1 MPGEAV
7 PFRSSTLADLVDAPA
22 LQSLMNDFYEIARIP
37 MAIIDV
43 EGKVLVGAGW
53 QDICT
58 KFHRAHPQTCH
69 ACVESDTEL
78 SAGIPPGEFRR
89 YKCKNNMWDLATPI
103 MVRDRHVGNVFSGQ
117 FFFEDE
123 HVDYALFRE
132 QAHRYG
138 FDEREYIAALDR
150 VPRLPREA
158 VDRALAFFVKLA
170 HTVSQLGDANVTL
183 GQMIAERDTLTQ
195 SLRESEADLA
205 HGQAVAHTGSW
216 RLDVC
221 RNALTWSAEV
231 YRMFGVPPATSLT
244 YEGFLAKVHPD
255 DRAAV
260 DAAWQ
265 AALAGQPYDVQ
276 HRIVVGEDVKWVRET
291 AELEFDAQGTLLGG
305 FGTVQ
310 DVTRHRQ
317 AEQALRDSHELLRTV
332 IDSTTDLVFLKDC
345 TGRYVVMNQ
354 AGAAALGR
362 PIDEIVGKTDRDL
375 FPAAIARHIMED
387 DQRVLAGGTPQVLE
401 ETLEIGGQLRHLLTS
416 KSPCR
421 DSTGATSGLV
431 GIARDVT
438 ERRQAEANQVLLTD
452 ILRIFNRGGELRSL
466 IADALRL
473 IQEVTGFDAVGLR
486 LREGEDCPYY
496 EQNGLSAEF
505 VRREDS
511 LCARDGDGEV
521 LRDADGRA
529 VLECT
534 CGLVLSGRTDPSMSC
549 FTRAGAF
556 WTNAS
561 KKLLGLSRDADPR
574 TNPRNH
580 CIHCGYQSI
589 GLFPVRVGD
598 QIVGVL
604 QLNDRQEGRFNPGSI
619 SFYETVAQNIG
630 LALQRAAAEDALQQS
645 EARLASI
652 LEQLPVGVGLVDR
665 DGRWVVSNSVMR
677 DFVPARIPSRDPQR
691 VGRWHALTSE
701 GQALDPGQWPAARAL
716 RGERVV
722 PGVEFEY
729 EGDDG
734 RRCWTRVAAAP
745 FRDTAAALAGAIVV
759 MQDVTGAKQLE
770 AELKDTVRRLA
781 EGNRLKDQFLSTLSH
796 ELRTPLNAILG
807 WSQLLQ
813 THGVAYPYANR
824 AIDAIARNA
833 EAQARLVEDVLDVSR
848 IITGKLHLRQQTLD
862 LAVVIERALD
872 TVRPAADAKDIA
884 ITTSFAPRAFV
895 VGDPDR
901 LQQVVWNLLSNAVK
915 FTTKSGHIDIAVA
928 LVDSH
933 VQVRITDTGIGIA
946 RDFMPHLFERFS
958 QHDSSITRSYGGL
971 GLGLAIVRHL
981 VEMHG
986 GTVEAESPGEGQ
998 GATFTV
1004 TLPVRA
1010 LAPAVF
1016 SDMEP
1021 SSQVPAPS
1029 LLPTPPSLQGVR
1041 VLVVDD
1047 DASARELLHRVLT
1060 DFGADVVMA
1069 ASAAEGMRLLQS
1081 ARPDVLVSDIGMP
1094 EEDGY
1099 RFLRKV
1105 RSLPAEL
1112 GGRVPAIAL
1121 TAYGHAADRY
1131 QALSAGY
1138 DQHVAKP
1145 VMPQELAVVV
1155 AVAARKVHGV

>member
-1 MPGEAV
+1 M
-7 PFRSSTLADLVDAPA
+7 PFRSSKLADLIDAPA
-22 LQSLMNDFYEIARIP
+22 LQSLMNDFHEIARIP
-37 MAIIDV
+37 MAIIDI
-43 EGKVLVGAGW
+43 EGRVLVGAGW

-58 KFHRAHPQTCH
+58 KFHRVHPQTCQ
-69 ACVESDTEL
+69 ACVESDIDL
-78 SAGIPPGEFRR
+78 SAGIPPGESRR
-89 YKCKNNMWDLATPI
+89 YRCKNNMWLLATPI
-103 MVRDRHVGNVFSGQ
+103 VVRDRHMGNVFSGQ

-123 HVDYALFRE
+123 TIDYAVFRE
-132 QAHRYG
+132 QARRYG
-138 FDEREYIAALDR
+138 FDEREYLAALDR
-150 VPRLPREA
+150 VPRLSREA

-170 HTVSQLGDANVTL
+170 YTVSQLGDANVTL
-183 GQMIAERDTLTQ
+183 GQMIAERDALTE
-195 SLRESEADLA
+195 SLRDSEADLA

-216 RLDVC
+216 RLDV
-221 RNALTWSAEV
+221 RRDALTWSAEV
-231 YRMFGVPPATSLT
+231 YRMFGVPPGTSLT
-244 YEGFLAKVHPD
+244 YEGFLARVHPD

-265 AALAGQPYDVQ
+265 AALTGQPYDVQ
-276 HRIVVGEDVKWVRET
+276 HRIVVGDDVKWVRET

-310 DVTRHRQ
+310 DVTRHNQ

-332 IDSTTDLVFLKDC
+332 IDSTADLVFLKDC
-345 TGRYVVMNQ
+345 SGRYVVMNQ

-387 DQRVLAGGTPQVLE
+387 DQRLLAGGAPQVLE
-401 ETLEIGGQLRHLLTS
+401 ETLEIGGRVRYLLTS

-421 DSTGATSGLV
+421 DSTGEVSGLV

-452 ILRIFNRGGELRSL
+452 VLRIFNRGGDLRSL
-466 IADALRL
+466 MADALRL
-473 IQEVTGFDAVGLR
+473 IREVTGFDAVGLR

-496 EQNGLSAEF
+496 EQNGFSAEF
-505 VRREDS
+505 VKGENH
-511 LCARDGDGEV
+511 LCARNGDGEV
-521 LRDADGRA
+521 LRAADGRV

-534 CGLVLSGRTDPSMSC
+534 CGLVLSGRTDSSMSC
-549 FTRAGAF
+549 FTQAGSF

-561 KKLLGLSRDADPR
+561 TELLALSRDADPR
-574 TNPRNH
+574 ISPRNR
-580 CIHCGYQSI
+580 CIHNGYQSI

-598 QIVGVL
+598 QITGVL
-604 QLNDRQEGRFNPGSI
+604 QFNDRQQGRFDPRSI

-677 DFVPARIPSRDPQR
+677 EFVPARIPSRDPQR
-691 VGRWHALTSE
+691 VDRWHAFTSE
-701 GQALDPGQWPAARAL
+701 GQPLDPSQWPAARAL
-716 RGERVV
+716 RGELVV

-745 FRDTAAALAGAIVV
+745 FRDTAAAPAGAIVV
-759 MQDVTGAKQLE
+759 MQDITGAKQLE
-770 AELKDTVRRLA
+770 AELKDTVSRLA

-796 ELRTPLNAILG
+796 EMRTPLNAILG

-813 THGVAYPYANR
+813 THGVAYPHANR

-848 IITGKLHLRQQTLD
+848 IITGKLHLRQQTVD

-872 TVRPAADAKDIA
+872 TVRPAAQAKDIT
-884 ITTSFAPRAFV
+884 ITTSLAQRTFV

-901 LQQVVWNLLSNAVK
+901 LQQVMWNLLSNAVK
-915 FTTKSGHIDIAVA
+915 FNTKSGRIDIAVA

-933 VQVRITDTGIGIA
+933 VQMRITDTGIGIA
-946 RDFMPHLFERFS
+946 RDFVPHLFERFS

-986 GTVEAESPGEGQ
+986 GTVDAESAGEGQ

-1021 SSQVPAPS
+1021 SQVSAPS

-1047 DASARELLHRVLT
+1047 DASARELLQRVLT

-1069 ASAAEGMRLLQS
+1069 ASAAEGMLLLQS

-1099 RFLRKV
+1099 TFLRKV
-1105 RSLPAEL
+1105 RSLPPDR

-1121 TAYGHAADRY
+1121 TAYGHVTDRY

-1145 VMPQELAVVV
+1145 VIPQELAMVV
-1155 AVAARKVHGV
+1155 AVAARKAQGV